1 MTLLVNSPSDFA
13 GDALA
18 GFAATQ
24 PDRVLPVPGGVVRSR
39 STTEGQVA
47 VVMGGGSGHFPAF
60 SGWVGPGFGS
70 AAACGNIFASPSEN
84 QILSVARSADSGGG
98 VLFVPINYAGD
109 ILHFSAAVEKLRLD
123 GVDARMI
130 AVTDDIAS
138 ASTDDRALRRGIAGS
153 FTVLKIIGA
162 AAEAGQSIDTV
173 ERIAIAA
180 NEATRSFGV
189 AFSGCTLPG
198 SAEPLFTV
206 PAGRVAVGLGIHGEP
221 GISESELGSADDIAD
236 LLVDGLFAER
246 APEAGRPL
254 AVLVNGLG
262 ATKYDELF
270 VVFDRVRARLEAV
283 GMSLVA
289 PVVGEQVTSYDM
301 AGLSLSVTY
310 LDDELER
317 LWLAPADS
325 ASFTRGEIAG
335 GQRRTVTT
343 ESAPEIDVPPASSES
358 RAAVAWLVAQ
368 LKSAEAV
375 LVANESLL
383 GELDAVAGDGDH
395 GAGMVRGVTA
405 AVSAAVDIAAKDAG
419 LGSVLASAGAAWS
432 DRAGGASGALWG
444 AGLTAA
450 GEAIGNETVPGPQ
463 ILVRAISAFG
473 AAIGARGGAIVGE
486 KTMIDAIDPFA
497 EEFAAS
503 IRRGAKPVD
512 AWRDAATRA
521 REAADAT
528 AGLIAR
534 RGRSRTHGDH
544 SVGTA
549 DPGATSFALLVS
561 HLPVE

>member
-1 MTLLVNSPSDFA
+1 
-13 GDALA
+13 
-18 GFAATQ
+18 
-24 PDRVLPVPGGVVRSR
+24 
-39 STTEGQVA
+39 
-47 VVMGGGSGHFPAF
+47 MGGGSGHFPAF

>member
-1 MTLLVNSPSDFA
+1 VTLLVNSPSEFA
-13 GDALA
+13 EEALA

-24 PDRVLPVPGGVVRSR
+24 SGRVLSVPGGVIRSR
-39 STTEGQVA
+39 STPDGQVA

-60 SGWVGPGFGS
+60 AGWVGPGFGS
-70 AAACGNIFASPSEN
+70 GAACGNIFASPSEN
-84 QILSVARSADSGGG
+84 QILSVARSAESGGG
-98 VLFVPINYAGD
+98 ILFVPINYAGD
-109 ILHFSAAVEKLRLD
+109 ILHFSAAVETLRRD
-123 GVDARMI
+123 GVDARMV

-138 ASTDDRALRRGIAGS
+138 ASTEERALRRGIAGS
-153 FTVLKIIGA
+153 FTVLKVVGA
-162 AAEAGQSIDTV
+162 AAESGRPIDEV
-173 ERIAIAA
+173 ERVAIAA

-246 APEAGRPL
+246 APEAGRSV

-270 VVFDRVRARLEAV
+270 VVFGRVRSRLEAV
-283 GMSLVA
+283 GMKLVA
-289 PVVGEQVTSYDM
+289 PVVGEQVTSLDM
-301 AGLSLSVTY
+301 AGLSVSITY
-310 LDDELER
+310 LDDELEQ
-317 LWLAPADS
+317 LWLEAADS

-335 GQRRTVTT
+335 GQQRIVTV
-343 ESAPEIDVPPASSES
+343 EIAPEVAVPPASSES
-358 RAAVAWLVAQ
+358 RVAGQWLVRQ
-368 LKSAEAV
+368 LENAGAV
-375 LVANESLL
+375 LTANEGRL

-405 AVSAAVDIAAKDAG
+405 AISEALDVEAKGAG
-419 LGSVLASAGAAWS
+419 LGTVLVSAGAAWS

-450 GEAIGNETVPGPQ
+450 GEAIGNETVPSPQ
-463 ILVRAISAFG
+463 ILVEAVSAFRD
-473 AAIGARGGAIVGE
+473 AITARGGASVGE
-486 KTMIDAIDPFA
+486 KTMIDAIWPFA

-503 IRRGAKPVD
+503 IRREAEPLD
-512 AWRDAATRA
+512 AWRDAAQRA
-521 REAADAT
+521 LAAAEAT
-528 AGLIAR
+528 AGLIAK

-544 SVGTA
+544 SLGTA
-549 DPGATSFALLVS
+549 DPGAMSFALLVS